1 MIAVARRAWHRVRKP
16 FAGDPAAR
24 LHARIAREFLRG
36 SGLEIGALHNP
47 LPVSAAATV
56 TYVDR
61 MSKSDLLQHYPDL
74 GDKNLVDVAVIDD
87 GETLRTVADASQ
99 DFLIANHFL
108 EHTQDPIGTLGR
120 FFAVLKPG
128 GLLYMALPDKRFT
141 FDAPRPVT
149 PLQHLWDDHAHGPE
163 RSRRQHFEE
172 FAAAVHHL
180 TDPAAIAA
188 HADHYM
194 KADYSIHFHVWDQ
207 PAMLELLLAVRPTL
221 RFDMPLMRANAH
233 EVIFVLKK
241 AAESPGDGHDGYE

>member
-1 MIAVARRAWHRVRKP
+1 MLAVARRAWHRVKKP
-16 FAGDPAAR
+16 FVGDPSKL

-47 LPVSAAATV
+47 LTVPSVATV

-61 MSKSDLLQHYPDL
+61 MSTPDLLKEYPDL
-74 GDKNLVDVAVIDD
+74 AGTPLVTVGVVDD
-87 GETLRTVADASQ
+87 GETLATVADASQ

-128 GLLYMALPDKRFT
+128 GTLYLTLPDKRFT

-149 PLQHLWDDHAHGPE
+149 PLQHLRDDHARGPE

-172 FAAAVHHL
+172 YAAAVHHL
-180 TDPAAIAA
+180 TDPAAIAE
-188 HADHYM
+188 HADYYERIG
-194 KADYSIHFHVWDQ
+194 YSIHFHVWDQ
-207 PAMLELLLAVRPTL
+207 PAMMEFLLAMRTEL
-221 RFDMPLMRANAH
+221 GFDIPLMRANAH
-233 EVIFVLKK
+233 EVIFVLRK
-241 AAESPGDGHDGYE
+241 AG